1 MILEQNEFV
10 IHDAFFILGSYEEDL
25 LPAASQEIIGSNRR
39 NSFEEKQGTPIKIRK
54 INPSA
59 RKPAS
64 KKPQQIR
71 RVRKYFSY
79 SC

>member
-1 MILEQNEFV
+1 MLNSLSIALFP
-10 IHDAFFILGSYEEDL
+10 GSYEEDL

-54 INPSA
+54 INPTS

-71 RVRKYFSY
+71 RVRIRDV
-79 SC
+79 